1 VSLSWFVFLM
11 RLSAAALGGD
21 TPLIAG
27 TTNTTDTIDPK
38 IPDFLHP
45 SSQPLVP
52 LAPLF

>member
-27 TTNTTDTIDPK
+27 TTNTIDPK